1 MTSIASRV
9 RIVQGDITK
18 LKTDAIVNAANRS
31 LLGGGGVD
39 GAIHRAAGPE
49 LFKECRTIK
58 GCKTG
63 DAKITHGY
71 NLPATWIIH
80 TVGPNLNA
88 GDDKE
93 KLRDAYQNSLNLA
106 IDTKEIKTIAFP
118 CISTG
123 IYGYPQEEAAHIALE
138 VTRKTLKEYEILEEV
153 IFCVFLDSD
162 REIYERLKPVYFPD
176 DEKIRQNQ
184 IEDSGDDLILPEVP
198 TKKRKEEKTAEIQE
212 EETLTKADVLL
223 KTVVNY
229 EL

>member
-1 MTSIASRV
+1 M
-9 RIVQGDITK
+9 
-18 LKTDAIVNAANRS
+18 
-31 LLGGGGVD
+31 
-39 GAIHRAAGPE
+39 
-49 LFKECRTIK
+49 
-58 GCKTG
+58 
-63 DAKITHGY
+63 KIE
-71 NLPATWIIH
+71 ATWIIH

-106 IDTKEIKTIAFP
+106 IDTKEIKAIAFP

-138 VTRKTLKEYEILEEV
+138 VTRRTLKEHEILKEV

-176 DEKIRQNQ
+176 DEKITQNQ
-184 IEDSGDDLILPEVP
+184 IGDSGDDLELPEVP
-198 TKKRKEEKTAEIQE
+198 AKKRKKEKTAEIQE
-212 EETLTKADVLL
+212 KETLTKADVLL
-223 KTVVNY
+223 ETVVKN